1 VQKTAS
7 RRAALGNDAS
17 VTAGTNLERGGT
29 VVPLPFNEAERLRA
43 LQGYAI
49 LDTGPDPTF
58 DRLVEITRLV
68 LGMPIALVNLVDAER
83 QWAKACYGVDEREAG
98 REVSFCAH
106 AILHPDEVMI
116 VPDTLQDERFRD
128 NPMVTM
134 EPMIRFYA
142 GAPLKDRDGFAL
154 GTLCVSDRVPRV
166 LSEEDRRLL
175 SDLACVVVDELEL
188 WRTSLELRRA
198 NAEVRRAD
206 EAKTAFLANVNHELR
221 TPITSTLLA
230 LELLQD
236 GALGDLE
243 PTQVSVLGDVRK
255 ANEHLL
261 VLVNDL
267 LDVARME
274 LGRLEVRLQLTD
286 VAAVLRES
294 LDLVR
299 EGASRAGVR
308 LLDEVQPL
316 PPVFVD
322 PTRIKQVA
330 TNLLANA
337 VRFTPAGGSITLRS
351 GLSPDESTVL
361 FEVSDTGAG
370 IAPEDQERL
379 FQPFVQGRQPE
390 EKRREGVGLGLA
402 LARRLV
408 EAHGG
413 SISLESA
420 PGAGSTFRVC
430 LPRSAAH
437 S

>member
-1 VQKTAS
+1 
-7 RRAALGNDAS
+7 
-17 VTAGTNLERGGT
+17 
-29 VVPLPFNEAERLRA
+29 
-43 LQGYAI
+43 
-49 LDTGPDPTF
+49 
-58 DRLVEITRLV
+58 V